1 MQNAIEHWKALIDAR
16 AQQMDAAYAGIGSSS
31 AGYWNH
37 RAQGYHRATRART
50 ASDPF
55 FQKLSQIVTSDT
67 TVLDVGAGTG
77 RFTLALAPLVK
88 QVIAVEPNAAM
99 LGYLEQEATAQN
111 LTNIS
116 TLLTTWQDAPADL
129 RADLRADLVICSHVL
144 YPIRE
149 VDTFL
154 TKLAAAARQGCYLY
168 MRALHFDAFTAPLW
182 QHFHGEPRHQQP
194 GYIDALAVL
203 YEMGIYANVDIVKT
217 PGSMR
222 FPSLDAAVEELAEHL
237 ILPSGEPT
245 RNELRS
251 QLASW
256 LVERDGM
263 LAIPADEMVSAV
275 IWWTP

>member
-1 MQNAIEHWKALIDAR
+1 
-16 AQQMDAAYAGIGSSS
+16 MDTAYAGIGSSS
-31 AGYWNH
+31 ADYWNR
-37 RAQGYHRATRART
+37 RAQNYHRATRART
-50 ASDPF
+50 ASDPL
-55 FQKLSQIVTSDT
+55 FQKLSQIVTPNT

-99 LGYLEQEATAQN
+99 LGYLEQEATAQH

-129 RADLRADLVICSHVL
+129 RADIVICSHVL

-154 TKLAAAARQGCYLY
+154 TKLAVAARQGCYLY
-168 MRALHFDAFTAPLW
+168 MRAMHFDAVTAPLW
-182 QHFHGEPRHQQP
+182 QHFHGEVRHQQP

-203 YEMGIYANVDIVKT
+203 YEIGIYANVDIVKT

-222 FPSLDAAVEELAEHL
+222 FPSLDVAVEELSEHL
-237 ILPSGEPT
+237 ILPQDEPT
-245 RNELRS
+245 RNQLRS
-251 QLASW
+251 QLAPW

-263 LAIPADEMVSAV
+263 LAIPADEMVSAI

>member
-1 MQNAIEHWKALIDAR
+1 MYSAIERWKSLIDAR
-16 AQQMDAAYAGIGSSS
+16 TQQMDAAYARIGSSS
-31 AGYWNH
+31 ADYWNR
-37 RAQGYHRATRART
+37 RAQSYHRATRERT

-55 FQKLSQIVTSDT
+55 FQKLSQIVTPDT

-99 LGYLEQEATAQN
+99 LGFLEQEASAQG
-111 LTNIS
+111 LANIS
-116 TLLTTWQDAPADL
+116 TVPATWQNAPSDLQADI
-129 RADLRADLVICSHVL
+129 VICSHVL

-154 TKLAAAARQGCYLY
+154 AKLSAAARQSCYLY
-168 MRALHFDAFTAPLW
+168 MRALHFDTFTAPLW
-182 QHFHGEPRHQQP
+182 QHFHGDVRQQQP

-203 YEMGIYANVDIVKT
+203 YEMGIYANAEIVKT

-222 FPSLDAAVEELAEHL
+222 FPSLDVAVEDLAEHL
-237 ILPSGEPT
+237 ILPQDEAT
-245 RNELRS
+245 RTELRTL
-251 QLASW
+251 LASW
-256 LVERDGM
+256 LVESNGM
-263 LAIPADEMVSAV
+263 LAIPADEMVSAI

>member
-1 MQNAIEHWKALIDAR
+1 MQNAIERWKSLIDAR
-16 AQQMDAAYAGIGSSS
+16 AQQMDAAYAEIGSSS
-31 AGYWNH
+31 ADYWNR

-55 FQKLSQIVTSDT
+55 FQKLSQIVIPDT

-77 RFTLALAPLVK
+77 RFTLALAPLVR

-99 LGYLEQEATAQN
+99 LSYLEQEASAQG
-111 LTNIS
+111 LANIS
-116 TLLTTWQDAPADL
+116 TVPTTWQDAPSDIQADI
-129 RADLRADLVICSHVL
+129 VICSHVL

-154 TKLAAAARQGCYLY
+154 AKLSAAARQSCYLY

-182 QHFHGEPRHQQP
+182 QHFHGDARQQQP

-222 FPSLDAAVEELAEHL
+222 FPSLDIAVEELAEHL
-237 ILPSGEPT
+237 ILLQDEAT
-245 RNELRS
+245 RTELHEL
-251 QLASW
+251 LASW
-256 LVERDGM
+256 LVKRDGM
-263 LAIPADEMVSAV
+263 LAIPADEMVSAI
-275 IWWTP
+275 IWWTPQHT